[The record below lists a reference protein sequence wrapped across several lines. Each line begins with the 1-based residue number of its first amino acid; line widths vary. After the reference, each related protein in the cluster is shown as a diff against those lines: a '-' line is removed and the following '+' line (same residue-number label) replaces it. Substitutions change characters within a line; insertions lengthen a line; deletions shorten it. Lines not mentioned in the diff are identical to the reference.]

1 MKNLFILFILG
12 FIPSWAQNAKIVRGP
27 YLQNFTSTS
36 GVIRWRTDIP
46 TDSRVIYGKE
56 FTKQIKSTYDPVLS
70 TEHELKISGLAP
82 NQEYFY
88 TISPVQPTRKQK
100 FKTLPKKGSKQA
112 IRIWALGDFG
122 TGSRNQLLVRDAI
135 KNFVKGKPIDAWIW
149 LGDNAY
155 GSGKDVEYQKNVFE
169 VYQEDFFPNTKLW
182 PNPGNHDYKG
192 HPESKKLAYFQNFTM
207 PTQGEA
213 GGLKSGTEAY
223 YSFNYG
229 NVHFVSINSEETSE
243 DGTSITDSTGQQAQW
258 LKRDLAANKL
268 PWTIVYFHEPPYS
281 KGSHNTDS
289 DEEMTKVRQ
298 QIVPIFDR
306 YQVDLVLA
314 GHSHSYERTMPIR
327 GHLGP
332 NASFDPLKHVLA
344 KEIKPNRYVVNKTS
358 PLGTI
363 YIVAG
368 SGGQLGKSQ
377 GDFPLK
383 SSAFSTVAL
392 GGSLILDIE
401 ANLLVGKWIGSDG
414 KVHDEF
420 SIQK

>member
-1 MKNLFILFILG
+1 MKHLIILLMLG
-12 FIPSWAQNAKIVRGP
+12 VIPAWAQNAKIVRGP

-36 GVIRWRTDIP
+36 GVIRWRTDVP
-46 TDSRVIYGKE
+46 TDSRVYYGKALPKN
-56 FTKQIKSTYDPVLS
+56 TQSVYDAHLT
-70 TEHELKISGLAP
+70 TEHEIKITRLIP
-82 NQEYFY
+82 NQTYFY
-88 TISPVQPTRKQK
+88 SIASPQVLAHQ
-100 FKTLPKKGSKQA
+100 FVKTLPKLGSNQA

-122 TGSRNQLLVRDAI
+122 TGSKNQLLVRDAV
-135 KNFVKGKPIDAWIW
+135 KNFVKQKPIDAWIW

-169 VYQEDFFPNTKLW
+169 VYQDDFFSNTKLW
-182 PNPGNHDYKG
+182 PNPGNHDYKDN
-192 HPESKKLAYFQNFTM
+192 PDSKKLAYYQNFTM
-207 PTQGEA
+207 PMNGEA

-223 YSFNYG
+223 YSFNLG
-229 NVHFVSINSEETSE
+229 NVHFVSVNSEETSE
-243 DGTSITDSTGQQAQW
+243 DGTSIIDSTGQQAQW

-281 KGSHNTDS
+281 KGSHDTDT

-306 YQVDLVLA
+306 YRVDLVLA
-314 GHSHSYERTMPIR
+314 GHSHSYERTKPIR
-327 GHLGP
+327 GHLGQ
-332 NASFDPLKHVLA
+332 NDSFEAHKHVLA
-344 KEIKPNRYVVNKTS
+344 KEIKPNHYVVDKS
-358 PLGTI
+358 SAQGTI

-377 GDFPLK
+377 ASFPLK

-392 GGSLILDIE
+392 GGSLILDVE
-401 ANLLVGKWIGSDG
+401 GKRLVGQWLGSDG

-420 SIQK
+420 SIHK

>member
-1 MKNLFILFILG
+1 MKRIIILWMLG
-12 FIPSWAQNAKIVRGP
+12 VIPACAQNPKIIRGP

-36 GVIRWRTDIP
+36 GVIRWRTDVP
-46 TDSRVIYGKE
+46 TDSRVYYGKE
-56 FTKQIKSTYDPVLS
+56 LPKNAKSVYDARLT
-70 TEHELKISGLAP
+70 TEHELKLTGLSP
-82 NQEYFY
+82 NQIYFY
-88 TISPVQPTRKQK
+88 SISTPQVVANQYV
-100 FKTLPKKGSKQA
+100 KTLPKSGSNQA
-112 IRIWALGDFG
+112 IRVWALGDFG
-122 TGSRNQLLVRDAI
+122 TGSKNQLMVRDAV
-135 KNFVKGKPIDAWIW
+135 KNFVKDKPIDAWIW

-155 GSGKDVEYQKNVFE
+155 GSGKDIEYQKNVFE

-182 PNPGNHDYKG
+182 PNPGNHDYKDN
-192 HPESKKLAYFQNFTM
+192 PDAKKLAYYQNFTM
-207 PTQGEA
+207 PMNGEA

-223 YSFNYG
+223 YSFNMG
-229 NVHFVSINSEETSE
+229 NVHFVSVNSEETSA
-243 DGTSITDSTGQQAQW
+243 DGTSIIDSTGQQAQW

-281 KGSHNTDS
+281 KGSHDTDT

-306 YQVDLVLA
+306 YHVDLVLA
-314 GHSHSYERTMPIR
+314 GHSHSYERTWPIR
-327 GHLGP
+327 GHVGQ
-332 NASFDPLKHVLA
+332 NDSFDPNKHVLA
-344 KEIKPNRYVVNKTS
+344 KEIKPNHYVVDKS
-358 PLGTI
+358 SQGTI

-377 GDFPLK
+377 PSFPLK

-392 GGSLILDIE
+392 GGSLILDIKDRK
-401 ANLLVGKWIGSDG
+401 LVGQWIGSDG

>member
-1 MKNLFILFILG
+1 MKHLLFLLILG
-12 FIPSWAQNAKIVRGP
+12 VIPAWAQQAKIVRGP

-46 TDSRVIYGKE
+46 TDSRVFYSKE
-56 FTKQIKSTYDPVLS
+56 LPKNANSVYEARLT
-70 TEHELKISGLAP
+70 TEHELTIKGLLP
-82 NQEYFY
+82 NQTYFY
-88 TISPVQPTRKQK
+88 SIASPNLVPNQ
-100 FKTLPKKGSKQA
+100 FVKTLPKPGSQQA

-122 TGSRNQLLVRDAI
+122 TGSKNQYLVRDAV
-135 KNFVKGKPIDAWIW
+135 KNFVKQKPIDAWIW

-182 PNPGNHDYKG
+182 PNPGNHDYKDN
-192 HPESKKLAYFQNFTM
+192 PDSKKLAYFENFTM
-207 PTQGEA
+207 PKNGEA
-213 GGLKSGTEAY
+213 GGLRSGTEAY
-223 YSFNYG
+223 YSFNIG
-229 NVHFVSINSEETSE
+229 NVHVVSVNSEETSE
-243 DGTSITDSTGQQAQW
+243 DGTSIIDSTGQQAQW

-281 KGSHNTDS
+281 KGSHDTDT

-306 YQVDLVLA
+306 YRVDLVLA

-327 GHLGP
+327 AHLGT
-332 NASFDPLKHVLA
+332 NDSFDPRKHVFA
-344 KEIKPNRYVVNKTS
+344 KASRPNHYVVDQSKGQ
-358 PLGTI
+358 GTI

-377 GDFPLK
+377 ASFPLK

-401 ANLLVGKWIGSDG
+401 GKKLVGQWLGSDG